1 MNNNTNSIDL
11 LYLTNIGKNKSK
23 TTTNCNMV
31 DRKDVEF
38 YKKRI
43 FQKCKELLRGKKENI
58 TINEAF
64 DHFCL
69 TLIEHFKMIDKNEII
84 QNEYKELEE
93 EAQTSLPHKEL
104 EEGENPDELMF
115 KKIEKNDYNLDKFV
129 IKHVVKKEPQIHIPK
144 EKDYNLKDIKYQEKD
159 VEIKSKTSAVA
170 MAKKKRKNKKK
181 LKNGKKS
188 IDIDITLDD

>member
-1 MNNNTNSIDL
+1 MSNSTNSIDL
-11 LYLTNIGKNKSK
+11 LYLTNMGKNKSK
-23 TTTNCNMV
+23 TDANCDVV

-43 FQKCKELLRGKKENI
+43 FQKCKELLRGGKENA

-69 TLIEHFKMIDKNEII
+69 TLIDHFKMVDKNEII
-84 QNEYKELEE
+84 QNEYKELEGE
-93 EAQTSLPHKEL
+93 VQTSLPYKEK
-104 EEGENPDELMF
+104 EEDDNPDELMF
-115 KKIEKNDYNLDKFV
+115 KKIGKNDYNLDKFV
-129 IKHVVKKEPQIHIPK
+129 IKHIVKKEPQIHIPK
-144 EKDYNLKDIKYQEKD
+144 QKDYNLKDIKYQEKD

-181 LKNGKKS
+181 LKKA
-188 IDIDITLDD
+188 IDLMISDLSDE